1 MTAPTWEALAAAKK
15 EDTLAQIPKEWLLDQ
30 KLIEKHQQDILQA
43 PYELMTEAELAIT
56 DVESGVVL
64 AKKLALAELS
74 AVEVAKAFMHRAAIA
89 TQLTNCGTEIF
100 FEAGLKRAA
109 ELDDYLAEHGKTV
122 GCFHGLPISVKD
134 CLNVEGVDTTLG
146 FVVHIGNAGKL
157 EQSVMTRMLVEAG
170 AVLYIKTNIP
180 QTMMTADSE
189 NNVFGRTL
197 NPNNDKLTAGGSSG
211 GEGALVRQKGS
222 IFGVGTDV
230 AGSIRIPSACCGTYG
245 FKPSADRLPYGKQ
258 LDVVK
263 DIHIGILP
271 CIGPLARNFADLKF
285 FFKNILDLEPWK
297 LDYTTLNIPH
307 QEVSIERK
315 LVIGVLLEDPKL
327 PVHPPV
333 KQNLLRAAKLLEEA
347 GHQVVMITNHP
358 DYDEAWRISFAQ
370 FCIQVEGEVSPLEPM
385 FRAGEPLIKSLG
397 QSGIEHY
404 VPKMPSTMKEVVSLL
419 REEKSMSEAWHSVF
433 QDNHLDVLLSPVAP
447 SSAPPHDTYGIA
459 PYTVMWNL
467 MNYPALAIPFGVT
480 EGDYEEDHSRYPEHL
495 DGIYAKYD
503 NETYQGGLGSIQV
516 VAPTYTDEKLLAA
529 GEIIDAVLNKK

>member
-1 MTAPTWEALAAAKK
+1 MTTPTWEALAAAKK

-30 KLIEKHQQDILQA
+30 KSIEKHQQDILQA

-109 ELDDYLAEHGKTV
+109 ELDDYLAEHGKPV

-146 FVVHIGNAGKL
+146 FVVHIGNASKL

-197 NPNNDKLTAGGSSG
+197 NPNNPKLTAGGSSG

-258 LDVVK
+258 HDVVK

-358 DYDEAWRISFAQ
+358 D
-370 FCIQVEGEVSPLEPM
+370 
-385 FRAGEPLIKSLG
+385 
-397 QSGIEHY
+397 
-404 VPKMPSTMKEVVSLL
+404 
-419 REEKSMSEAWHSVF
+419 
-433 QDNHLDVLLSPVAP
+433 
-447 SSAPPHDTYGIA
+447 
-459 PYTVMWNL
+459 
-467 MNYPALAIPFGVT
+467 
-480 EGDYEEDHSRYPEHL
+480 
-495 DGIYAKYD
+495 
-503 NETYQGGLGSIQV
+503 
-516 VAPTYTDEKLLAA
+516 
-529 GEIIDAVLNKK
+529 